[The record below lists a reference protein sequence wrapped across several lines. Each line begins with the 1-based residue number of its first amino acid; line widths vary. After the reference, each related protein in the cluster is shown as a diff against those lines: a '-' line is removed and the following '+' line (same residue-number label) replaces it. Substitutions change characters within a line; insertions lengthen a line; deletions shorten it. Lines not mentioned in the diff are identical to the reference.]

1 MVTNND
7 LNNSIRVDFEMD
19 MARAH
24 EKVFEFVTAVKNS
37 GFNLECFVDKVQ
49 R

>member
-1 MVTNND
+1 MVTINILEYFN
-7 LNNSIRVDFEMD
+7 RVDFEKD
-19 MARAH
+19 VARAH
-24 EKVFEFVTAVKNS
+24 KKVSEFVRAVKNS